1 MSEVFKNTELEID
14 PPQAKALKINQGEI
28 RFNKV
33 SFSYDQHRQ
42 LFESFSLRIKAG
54 EKVALV
60 GQSGS
65 GKTSLT
71 KLLFR
76 FIEPQ
81 SGEILFDGMNSRD
94 FTLASLRQQ
103 ISLIPQ

>member
-1 MSEVFKNTELEID
+1 M
-14 PPQAKALKINQGEI
+14 
-28 RFNKV
+28 
-33 SFSYDQHRQ
+33 
-42 LFESFSLRIKAG
+42 FEHFSLQIKAG

-76 FIEPQ
+76 FFEPQ
-81 SGEILFDGMNSRD
+81 SGDITFDGMPATE

-103 ISLIPQ
+103 ISLVPQQPELFHRSLREVMQG